1 MIEKIKEIGDEFKTI
16 SMTGTGDAVVL
27 PIAFLFINNRWGA
40 QTAGPS
46 TLVFSIFLILLRKKQ
61 GKPLK
66 YIALGCLGS
75 VTAAVFT
82 LISQRS
88 ENYFLPDLMGNAFIL
103 CIALGSLMY
112 KKPLAAWAS
121 HLTRGWD
128 IEWYWRK
135 DVLPAYYEVTI
146 GWSVFFAVRALIQI
160 WFFLYGS
167 LQSLTIYSV
176 LMGVPATVF
185 VLTPTYIYGI
195 WRLKELKGP
204 SVDEYLEKASPPWVG
219 QRKGF

>member
-40 QTAGPS
+40 QTAGLS

-146 GWSVFFAVRALIQI
+146 GWSVFFRCSCTHSNMVFPLWKFAKLNNIQRPNGGACNRI
-160 WFFLYGS
+160 CLNTNLY
-167 LQSLTIYSV
+167 L
-176 LMGVPATVF
+176 
-185 VLTPTYIYGI
+185 
-195 WRLKELKGP
+195 WN
-204 SVDEYLEKASPPWVG
+204 LETKRVKRSQCG
-219 QRKGF
+219 